1 MPNISAQKLC
11 FPAYPTFFKIN
22 LLKKRFQFN
31 QDNAQFDIIKVSMF
45 VNSKKNNFM
54 TLYKKVFFKVDEYSS
69 IGYFHVL

>member
-31 QDNAQFDIIKVSMF
+31 KDNAQFDIIKVSIF
-45 VNSKKNNFM
+45 VNSKK
-54 TLYKKVFFKVDEYSS
+54 KQ
-69 IGYFHVL
+69 FHDIV